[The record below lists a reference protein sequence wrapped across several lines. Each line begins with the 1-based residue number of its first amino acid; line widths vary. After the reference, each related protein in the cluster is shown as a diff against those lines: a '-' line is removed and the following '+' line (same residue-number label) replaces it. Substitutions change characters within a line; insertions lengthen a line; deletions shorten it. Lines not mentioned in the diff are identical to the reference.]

1 MIKLEAVP
9 PPSQLIPQLV
19 EELTAKFKQDKSAVW
34 NKEFIKNRLLEMSNG
49 KCAYSEIRLQEESK
63 YMEVEHFLPKSAHPD
78 KVVEWD
84 NLLPVSKFC
93 NLKKG
98 DKTHPIV
105 HPIRDIPKEHLYLDE
120 LHLMSGKTPK
130 GINSVVV
137 LGLNDSEHLVKPR
150 LAIRDAIQAELRK
163 QKYLLSFYE
172 RERTESQGLLLRE
185 FLINLLKQ
193 GTRKEAYSATAATTI
208 LNDPHYLAIKNVFTA
223 NNLWT
228 NEMEVLEEELKY
240 CALDTKP

>member
-9 PPSQLIPQLV
+9 PPSQLTPQLV
-19 EELTAKFKQDKSAVW
+19 EELTAKFKQDGSAVW

-49 KCAYSEIRLQEESK
+49 KCAYSEIKLQEEGK
-63 YMEVEHFLPKSAHPD
+63 YMEVEHFLPKSVYPD

-93 NLKKG
+93 NIKKG

-105 HPIRDIPKEHLYLDE
+105 HPVLDEPKEHLYMIDA
-120 LHLMSGKTPK
+120 MIFGKTQK
-130 GINSVVV
+130 GRNSEII
-137 LGLNDSEHLVKPR
+137 LGLNDSEQLLKPR
-150 LAIRDAIQAELRK
+150 SEIRRAVQVELNK
-163 QKYLLSFYE
+163 QYNQVDYFIKNSDVNRILEITNSFE
-172 RERTESQGLLLRE
+172 
-185 FLINLLKQ
+185 NLLKQ
-193 GTRKEAYSATAATTI
+193 GTRKEAYSATVATTI
-208 LNDPHYLAIKNVFTA
+208 LNDAHYLAIKKVFKA

-228 NEMEVLEEELKY
+228 SEVEVLEEELRY

>member
-9 PPSQLIPQLV
+9 PPSQLTPQLV
-19 EELTAKFKQDKSAVW
+19 EELTAKFKQDGSAVW

-63 YMEVEHFLPKSAHPD
+63 YMEVEHFLPKSIHPD

-93 NLKKG
+93 NSKKG

-105 HPIRDIPKEHLYLDE
+105 HPIRDEPNEHLYMIDA
-120 LHLMSGKTPK
+120 MIFGKTQK
-130 GINSVVV
+130 GKNAVIL
-137 LGLNDSEHLVKPR
+137 LGLNDSEQLLKPR
-150 LAIRDAIQAELRK
+150 SEIRQAVQVELNK
-163 QKYLLSFYE
+163 QYNQVDYFTKNPDVTRFLEITNSFE
-172 RERTESQGLLLRE
+172 
-185 FLINLLKQ
+185 NLLKQ
-193 GTRKEAYSATAATTI
+193 GTRKEAYSATVATTI
-208 LNDPHYLAIKNVFTA
+208 LNDPHFLAIKNVFQA

-228 NEMEVLEEELKY
+228 SEMDVLEKELKF